1 MEYKLSGHLEE
12 FYENF
17 NKPIKKR
24 KHVRKKRLPGESSIV
39 LSTPTYY
46 KQVNQISFA
55 KIGWQPT
62 EAANGRMPG
71 RLLCLGL
78 QGMYPAFDEG

>member
-12 FYENF
+12 FYENY

-39 LSTPTYY
+39 LL
-46 KQVNQISFA
+46 
-55 KIGWQPT
+55 
-62 EAANGRMPG
+62 R
-71 RLLCLGL
+71 
-78 QGMYPAFDEG
+78 